1 MQNELTKLFD
11 ERQALRESLLQL
23 SDSLNNE
30 GIEALHKQEKEVQ
43 WKIEDIIY
51 DWEDSHGS

>member
-1 MQNELTKLFD
+1 MQNELTKLFE

-30 GIEALHKQEKEVQ
+30 GIIELEKELKQVQ
-43 WKIEDIIY
+43 WKIEDLIY
-51 DWEDSHGS
+51 DWSEDSI

>member
-1 MQNELTKLFD
+1 MQNELTKLFE

-30 GIEALHKQEKEVQ
+30 GIIALEKELKQVQ
-43 WKIEDIIY
+43 
-51 DWEDSHGS
+51 

>member
-1 MQNELTKLFD
+1 MQNELTKLFE

-30 GIEALHKQEKEVQ
+30 GIIELEKELKLVQ

-51 DWEDSHGS
+51 DWSEDSI

>member
-1 MQNELTKLFD
+1 MIQQELKELFN

-30 GIEALHKQEKEVQ
+30 GIIELEKELKLVQ
-43 WKIEDIIY
+43 WKIEDLIY
-51 DWEDSHGS
+51 DWSEDSI

>member
-30 GIEALHKQEKEVQ
+30 GIIELEKELKLVQ
-43 WKIEDIIY
+43 WKIEDLIY
-51 DWEDSHGS
+51 DWSEDSI

>member
-1 MQNELTKLFD
+1 MQNELTKLFE

-30 GIEALHKQEKEVQ
+30 GIIELEKELKLVQ
-43 WKIEDIIY
+43 WKIEDLIY
-51 DWEDSHGS
+51 DWSEDSI

>member
-1 MQNELTKLFD
+1 MTNLDKLFV

-30 GIEALHKQEKEVQ
+30 GIIALEKELKQVQ
-43 WKIEDIIY
+43 WKIEDLIY
-51 DWEDSHGS
+51 DWSEDSI

>member
-1 MQNELTKLFD
+1 MQNELTKLFE

-30 GIEALHKQEKEVQ
+30 GIIELEKELKLVQ
-43 WKIEDIIY
+43 
-51 DWEDSHGS
+51 